1 MNRKQKMS
9 IAVAGMVCMS
19 LAVTAATANSLLMDT
34 PLYTVRMEQ
43 ASSNMNFLP
52 TEVNSFTYI
61 TGNGYTL
68 NHDVVGS
75 CGATPLW
82 TSPYTEC
89 TCVVSCWETCPC
101 NPTCLPTCP
110 ETCNQPTCPET
121 CEHTCRYTCEKPC
134 IP

>member
-9 IAVAGMVCMS
+9 IAVVGMVSVS
-19 LAVTAATANSLLMDT
+19 LAVTVAAANPLLVGT

-61 TGNGYTL
+61 TENGYTL
-68 NHDVVGS
+68 THDVVGS
-75 CGATPLW
+75 CGGIPLW

-89 TCVVSCWETCPC
+89 TCVVSCWDTCPC

-110 ETCNQPTCPET
+110 ETCDSPTCPYT